1 MKAMYSVWEA
11 EVNGDPGAYLVA
23 MSACREAS
31 LREEIAA
38 GERLMRLLRLV
49 LLTDDRNEARQMASC
64 EM

>member
-1 MKAMYSVWEA
+1 MYRVWET
-11 EVNGDPGAYLVA
+11 EVNGDPGTYLVA

-38 GERLMRLLRLV
+38 GKKLMRLLRLV
-49 LLTDDRNEARQMASC
+49 HETGDRNEARQMASC